1 MLAVTSTGC
10 YSMLIFLISSSDR
23 HPSRFKVPEVD
34 FYQARY
40 SQKGSQPASLFKTP
54 KGYKR
59 VSSIFAAMG
68 MDMPGMGRGP
78 AASQGTKNSL
88 ENGGFKM
95 PEELK
100 KFTRP

>member
-1 MLAVTSTGC
+1 
-10 YSMLIFLISSSDR
+10 
-23 HPSRFKVPEVD
+23 
-34 FYQARY
+34 
-40 SQKGSQPASLFKTP
+40 
-54 KGYKR
+54 
-59 VSSIFAAMG
+59 MG